1 MEFITTDLLW
11 SLLTIIFIDLIL
23 AGDNAIVI
31 GMAARQLPAEQQKK
45 AIFWGTAGAISIRLV
60 SSLIVIWLLQIPA
73 LMMTGGVLLIWIA
86 YKLLT
91 DKKDHNTIASHTSL
105 SAAVRTIVIADGVMG
120 IDNVMA
126 VAGVAHGDLVLVAT
140 GILITIPLIIWGST
154 AFIRIVDRYPIVVY
168 AGGAILAW
176 TAGGMIAGDSLIAK
190 YIPLLTQLK
199 WIFSLTIVAAVLG
212 AAILNKRHTVNAQ
225 SHIDN
230 DQTIRG
236 EHQA

>member
-1 MEFITTDLLW
+1 MEFVTTDLLW

-45 AIFWGTAGAISIRLV
+45 AIFWGTAGAISIRLI
-60 SSLIVIWLLQIPA
+60 SSLIVVWLLQIPA
-73 LMMTGGVLLIWIA
+73 LMMTGGVLLICIA

-190 YIPLLTQLK
+190 YVPLLTQLK

-212 AAILNKRHTVNAQ
+212 AAILSKRHTVNAQ